1 MNKVTAH
8 PGGFIRRN
16 YLETLGVKA
25 AELAQALEVSEST
38 ISRLLHEKIDLSPQL
53 AVRLSK
59 VLGQSAESWMNMQV
73 AFTLARAETAL
84 AEWTPDYRVTD
95 EGLVA
100 IEEQGGIRKRDGNST
115 AA

>member
-1 MNKVTAH
+1 MSKVTVH
-8 PGGFIRRN
+8 PGAFIRRN
-16 YLETLGVKA
+16 YLETLGIKA
-25 AELAQALEVSEST
+25 AELASALEVSEST

-73 AFTLARAETAL
+73 AFTLARAKSEL
-84 AEWTPDYRVTD
+84 ARWTPGCRLTD

-100 IEEQGGIRKRDGNST
+100 LDQRANPRKGEGST
-115 AA
+115 AAA